1 VIAAL
6 GGSVN
11 AETDVRGYAAT
22 GDPLFLVPYNLMP
35 PLAADRSIKI
45 SQDRPWA
52 DLAIKA
58 DRRRLRQIS
67 LGQLLDSF
75 VAEHDHEADPAPRTV
90 PAP

>member
-1 VIAAL
+1 M
-6 GGSVN
+6 N

-52 DLAIKA
+52 D
-58 DRRRLRQIS
+58 
-67 LGQLLDSF
+67 
-75 VAEHDHEADPAPRTV
+75 PAPRTV